1 VTNRRTVVVQGVKQI
16 EDIPG
21 IERIGDAV
29 DWRLSNSTRQLKRAL
44 PDAEIL
50 LSWDLKADGL
60 RETWHRAERLRW
72 IHWAGAGVDAALFP
86 ELVTSDVVL
95 TNSKGVFDRAMAEYV
110 LGLIIAFAKHLP
122 ETLAL
127 QSQRS
132 WKYRMTERIENRR
145 VLVVGAGSIGR
156 EIARLLRAAGLQV
169 LGVGTRAREDD
180 ADFGRIYAISALAD
194 LLPQVHY
201 VVVVT
206 PLTDA
211 TRGLFG
217 APEFRAMKSS
227 ARFINVGRGEVV
239 DEAALVDALCKEEI
253 AGAALDVF
261 RTEPLPADS
270 PLWSMPQVIVS
281 PHMSG
286 DFKEC
291 FQALSDLFVENFRRY
306 RAGEPLLNVVD
317 KSLGYIPGKPTTA
330 NDTGPIR

>member
-1 VTNRRTVVVQGVKQI
+1 VVQGVKRI
-16 EDIPG
+16 EEIPG

-29 DWRLSNSTRQLKRAL
+29 DWRFSNSARQLERAL

-50 LSWDLKADGL
+50 LSWDLRVAGL

-86 ELVTSDVVL
+86 ELVSSDVVL

-110 LGLIIAFAKHLP
+110 LGLIIAFAKRLP

-132 WKYRMTERIENRR
+132 WKNRMTERLENRR
-145 VLVVGAGSIGR
+145 ALVVGVGSIGR

-169 LGVGTRAREDD
+169 MGVGTRAREDD
-180 ADFGRIYAISALAD
+180 PDFGRIYAIAELAN
-194 LLPQVHY
+194 LLPQAHY
-201 VVVVT
+201 VVAVT
-206 PLTDA
+206 PLTNA
-211 TRGLFG
+211 TRDLFG

-239 DEAALVDALCKEEI
+239 DEAALVDALCTGEI

-261 RTEPLPADS
+261 ETEPLPADS

-317 KSLGYIPGKPTTA
+317 KSLGYIPGEPTTA
-330 NDTGPIR
+330 SDTSPIR

>member
-1 VTNRRTVVVQGVKQI
+1 VVQGVKQI

-29 DWRLSNSTRQLKRAL
+29 DLRFSNSARQLERAL

-50 LSWDLKADGL
+50 LSWDLRAAGL

-86 ELVTSDVVL
+86 ELVSSDVVL

-110 LGLIIAFAKHLP
+110 LGLIIAFAKRLP

-132 WKYRMTERIENRR
+132 WKYRMTERLENRR
-145 VLVVGAGSIGR
+145 VLVVGVGGIGR
-156 EIARLLRAAGLQV
+156 EIARLLRAAGLQIM
-169 LGVGTRAREDD
+169 GVGTRAREDD
-180 ADFGRIYAISALAD
+180 PDFGRIYSIAELTN
-194 LLPQVHY
+194 LLPQAHY
-201 VVVVT
+201 VVAVT

-217 APEFRAMKSS
+217 APEFQAMKSS
-227 ARFINVGRGEVV
+227 ARFINVGRGAVV
-239 DEAALVDALCKEEI
+239 DEAALVDALCREEI

-261 RTEPLPADS
+261 ETEPLPADS

-286 DFKEC
+286 DFMEF

-306 RAGEPLLNVVD
+306 RTGEPLLNVVD
-317 KSLGYIPGKPTTA
+317 KSLGYIPGDPTSA
-330 NDTGPIR
+330 NDTSPIR